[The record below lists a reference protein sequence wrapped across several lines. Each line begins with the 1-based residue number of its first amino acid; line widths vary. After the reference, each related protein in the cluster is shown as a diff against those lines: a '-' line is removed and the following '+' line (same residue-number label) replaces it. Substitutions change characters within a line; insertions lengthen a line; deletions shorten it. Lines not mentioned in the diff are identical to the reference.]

1 MLDISRERVDH
12 EFDMMDYA
20 KSQKLS
26 PAEAKEVSE
35 YLGIR
40 NLFRTTLGRRYQKRS
55 AFLKSAI
62 TNGFVLAERKRHGG
76 QEVQY
81 QLHDKST
88 NTYTV
93 LSEVEYNYAKWLS
106 DKMAVKM
113 AIQQI
118 IQ

>member
-35 YLGIR
+35 YLGVR

-62 TNGFVLAERKRHGG
+62 TNGFVLAERK

-81 QLHDKST
+81 QLHNKST

-93 LSEVEYNYAKWLS
+93 LSEIEYNYAKWLS
-106 DKMAVKM
+106 DKMAIKM